1 MALARII
8 TRSHACAR
16 ELALDLLARGYTVE
30 IVSPD
35 KIPDN
40 LADLEL
46 RVDAGP
52 GDQLVATVETHNG
65 ERSAS
70 IDFVHHLK
78 SPMTDF
84 VRRPAEPIEIFRI
97 PQESAN
103 EPVSPDAEPTVENVE
118 RRAVPLFASVS
129 EAPEVPVLPE
139 SIPES
144 IDHSVSLLQEAAQP
158 ELFECAAI
166 EPATFESI
174 ASEPMPDAPT
184 VAPQPESHRARP
196 AGWFW
201 QPALTFAGA
210 VMLALI
216 LGLLVRRTGKA
227 AALISSSAPPPE
239 KVLAAPIE
247 AKSVSA
253 PNFVQNTVKNPS
265 GTPLKAG
272 ENQQQPVVRIEPPV
286 SKPIVSHPIIS
297 QASSVKARSAKPVTT
312 PQARAPHKH
321 GDELV
326 ARDTVT
332 YLDPH
337 FKPAPKP
344 NSAKRVAT
352 KHHTPNK
359 HSGGVIAANSVTY
372 LNNTPAQ
379 KPAK

>member
-84 VRRPAEPIEIFRI
+84 VRRPAEPVEIFRI
-97 PQESAN
+97 PE
-103 EPVSPDAEPTVENVE
+103 EPVSLDAEPTVEYIE
-118 RRAVPLFASVS
+118 LPAVPLFASVS

-139 SIPES
+139 SNSEL
-144 IDHSVSLLQEAAQP
+144 IDDSVSLVHEAAQP
-158 ELFECAAI
+158 ERFESAVI

-174 ASEPMPDAPT
+174 ASEPTPHAPT
-184 VAPQPESHRARP
+184 VAPQPETHRARP

-210 VMLALI
+210 IMLALI
-216 LGLLVRRTGKA
+216 LGLLVHRTGKA
-227 AALISSSAPPPE
+227 AALISRSAAPPD

-247 AKSVSA
+247 AKSVSVPSA
-253 PNFVQNTVKNPS
+253 VKNPDE
-265 GTPLKAG
+265 TPLKVLAPK
-272 ENQQQPVVRIEPPV
+272 QPSVATIEPPV
-286 SKPIVSHPIIS
+286 SKPP
-297 QASSVKARSAKPVTT
+297 AARARAVKAPASKDMTT
-312 PQARAPHKH
+312 TKAREVHKH

-326 ARDTVT
+326 AHDTVT
-332 YLDPH
+332 YLDPR
-337 FKPAPKP
+337 FKPAPKS
-344 NSAKRVAT
+344 NSAKHAAT
-352 KHHTPNK
+352 KHPAPRK

>member
-84 VRRPAEPIEIFRI
+84 VRRPTEPVEIFRI
-97 PQESAN
+97 PEEPVE
-103 EPVSPDAEPTVENVE
+103 EPVSLDAEPIPEDLE
-118 RRAVPLFASVS
+118 LPAAPLFASVS

-144 IDHSVSLLQEAAQP
+144 IDDTVSLLREAAQP
-158 ELFECAAI
+158 ERFESAAV

-174 ASEPMPDAPT
+174 ASAPTPDAPT
-184 VAPQPESHRARP
+184 VGPRPETHRARP

-227 AALISSSAPPPE
+227 AALISGTSSPA
-239 KVLAAPIE
+239 KVLIASAE
-247 AKSVSA
+247 TNSLSV
-253 PNFVQNTVKNPS
+253 PNAVDNTVKNPDETS
-265 GTPLKAG
+265 LKG
-272 ENQQQPVVRIEPPV
+272 VDPQQPSVATIEPPV
-286 SKPIVSHPIIS
+286 SKRP
-297 QASSVKARSAKPVTT
+297 AAKARAVKAPATKDVTNPKT
-312 PQARAPHKH
+312 RVPHKH

-326 ARDTVT
+326 AHDTVT

-337 FKPAPKP
+337 FKPAPKS
-344 NSAKRVAT
+344 NSTKHVAT
-352 KHHTPNK
+352 KHPTRGK